1 MRDYQKLYFQ
11 HYYTITPEGVETEVS
26 RRECFAPPEDPTPD
40 CPFVQRWLYDQEAS
54 YAARLPRSPLGE
66 KLGRRN
72 AADRKKQERTVNRD
86 AKYTD
91 IELDKPNS
99 NSDDNSEVFSELED
113 ETADVYAIYE
123 DQAQLDALLDVL
135 NTLSDEDRELW
146 KLMISKAKKQEIADR
161 FHITL
166 DGVRYREK
174 RLKGII
180 GSDPVLKTFYTD
192 N

>member
-11 HYYTITPEGVETEVS
+11 HYYTMTPEGVETEVS
-26 RRECFAPPEDPTPD
+26 RRECFAPPEEPTPD
-40 CPFVQRWLYDQEAS
+40 CSFVQRWWYDQEAG
-54 YAARLPRSPLGE
+54 YAVRLPRSPLGE
-66 KLGRRN
+66 KLGKRN
-72 AADRKKQERTVNRD
+72 AADRKKQERTVISD

-91 IELDKPNS
+91 IELDKPINY
-99 NSDDNSEVFSELED
+99 SDDGSEVITELED
-113 ETADVYAIYE
+113 ETADVYAICE

-135 NTLSDEDRELW
+135 NTLSAEDRELW
-146 KLMISKAKKQEIADR
+146 DLMISKAKKQEIADR

-174 RLKGII
+174 RLKGIL
-180 GSDPVLKTFYTD
+180 GSDPVLKSFYTD

>member
-11 HYYTITPEGVETEVS
+11 HYYTMAPEGVETEVS

-40 CPFVQRWLYDQEAS
+40 CPFIQRWWYDQEAG
-54 YAARLPRSPLGE
+54 YAVRLPRSPLGE
-66 KLGRRN
+66 KLGKRN
-72 AADRKKQERTVNRD
+72 AADRKKQERTVIHD

-91 IELDKPNS
+91 VELDKPINY
-99 NSDDNSEVFSELED
+99 SDDGSEVFTELED
-113 ETADVYAIYE
+113 ETADVYAICE

-135 NTLSDEDRELW
+135 NTLSAEDRELW
-146 KLMISKAKKQEIADR
+146 ELMISKAKKQEIADR
-161 FHITL
+161 FHISL

-174 RLKGII
+174 RLKGIL
-180 GSDPVLKTFYTD
+180 GSYPVLKAFYTD

>member
-11 HYYTITPEGVETEVS
+11 YYYTMTPEGVETEVS
-26 RRECFAPPEDPTPD
+26 RRECFAPPEEPTPD
-40 CPFVQRWLYDQEAS
+40 CSFVQRWWYDQEAG
-54 YAARLPRSPLGE
+54 YAVRLPRSPLGE
-66 KLGRRN
+66 KLGKRN
-72 AADRKKQERTVNRD
+72 AADRKKQERTVIND

-91 IELDKPNS
+91 IELDKPINY
-99 NSDDNSEVFSELED
+99 SDDGSEVFTELED
-113 ETADVYAIYE
+113 ETADVYAICE
-123 DQAQLDALLDVL
+123 DQAQLDVLLDVL
-135 NTLSDEDRELW
+135 NTLSAEDRELW
-146 KLMISKAKKQEIADR
+146 ELMRSKAKKQEIADR

-174 RLKGII
+174 RLKGIL

>member
-11 HYYTITPEGVETEVS
+11 HYYTMTPEGIETEVS
-26 RRECFAPPEDPTPD
+26 RRECFALPEEPTPD
-40 CPFVQRWLYDQEAS
+40 CPFIQRWWYDQEAG
-54 YAARLPRSPLGE
+54 YAVRLSRSPLGE
-66 KLGRRN
+66 KLGKRN
-72 AADRKKQERTVNRD
+72 AADRKKQERTVIND

-91 IELDKPNS
+91 IELDKPINY
-99 NSDDNSEVFSELED
+99 SDDGSEVFTELED
-113 ETADVYAIYE
+113 ETADVYAICE
-123 DQAQLDALLDVL
+123 DQAQLDVLLDVL
-135 NTLSDEDRELW
+135 NTLSAEDRVLW
-146 KLMISKAKKQEIADR
+146 ELMISKAKKQEIADR

-174 RLKGII
+174 RLKGIL